1 MKDFEL
7 IENFILGKL
16 DEEQTDIVRERLK
29 SDKDFRQYY
38 EEIKDFIVAIQ
49 ADGLKESLKGRKID
63 DKVDDKIIHLNADSA
78 RNPRRVWL
86 VAASLA
92 MLLTFGWLLYTIN
105 APINQSR
112 LMAEAFY
119 SDPGLPTK
127 MSATKHYDFY
137 DEMVDYKT
145 EDYESALNKWSSSTD
160 GIGPD
165 TLEYYKSMALL
176 NLRKLEEAESGLKLV
191 PQSSRLYN
199 QAQWRLLEIAIR
211 NQDFTH
217 AREIFNNL
225 PEDSY
230 PKYDLV
236 KDFLKKR

>member
-7 IENFILGKL
+7 IENYIVGKL
-16 DEEQTDIVRERLK
+16 DEEQAGIVKERLK
-29 SDKDFRQYY
+29 SDEDFRQYY

-49 ADGLKESLKGRKID
+49 ADGLKESLKGRKIED
-63 DKVDDKIIHLNADSA
+63 AADNKIIHLNAG
-78 RNPRRVWL
+78 RTGNPRRVWL

-92 MLLTFGWLLYTIN
+92 MLLAFGWLLYTVN
-105 APINQSR
+105 APTNHSK

-137 DEMVDYKT
+137 DGMVDYKT

-160 GIGPD
+160 RIGPD

-191 PQSSRLYN
+191 PQSSPLYN

-211 NQDFTH
+211 NQDFTQ
-217 AREIFNNL
+217 AKEIFNNL
-225 PEDSY
+225 PEDTY
-230 PKYDLV
+230 PNYNLV
-236 KDFLKKR
+236 KDFLSKI

>member
-1 MKDFEL
+1 
-7 IENFILGKL
+7 
-16 DEEQTDIVRERLK
+16 
-29 SDKDFRQYY
+29 
-38 EEIKDFIVAIQ
+38 
-49 ADGLKESLKGRKID
+49 
-63 DKVDDKIIHLNADSA
+63 
-78 RNPRRVWL
+78 
-86 VAASLA
+86 
-92 MLLTFGWLLYTIN
+92 
-105 APINQSR
+105 
-112 LMAEAFY
+112 
-119 SDPGLPTK
+119 
-127 MSATKHYDFY
+127 
-137 DEMVDYKT
+137 
-145 EDYESALNKWSSSTD
+145 
-160 GIGPD
+160 
-165 TLEYYKSMALL
+165 MALL